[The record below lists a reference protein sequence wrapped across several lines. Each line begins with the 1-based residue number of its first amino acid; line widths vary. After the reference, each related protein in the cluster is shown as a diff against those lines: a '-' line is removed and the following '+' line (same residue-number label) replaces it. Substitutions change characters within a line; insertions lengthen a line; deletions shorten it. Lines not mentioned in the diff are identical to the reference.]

1 MKTMTTLMLAG
12 FAALSLGVGVA
23 NAQNLAPSAA
33 EGAYFAGQRQS
44 TTVLNNRGAMAGR
57 SETSQYGSSD
67 PFGNGRTAPYDTNS
81 VAGGF

>member
-12 FAALSLGVGVA
+12 FAALSLGAGVA

-33 EGAYFAGQRQS
+33 QGAYFASQRQ
-44 TTVLNNRGAMAGR
+44 TATVLNNRGAVAGQHA
-57 SETSQYGSSD
+57 TQYGSSD
-67 PFGNGRTAPYDTNS
+67 PFGNGKTAPYDTNS